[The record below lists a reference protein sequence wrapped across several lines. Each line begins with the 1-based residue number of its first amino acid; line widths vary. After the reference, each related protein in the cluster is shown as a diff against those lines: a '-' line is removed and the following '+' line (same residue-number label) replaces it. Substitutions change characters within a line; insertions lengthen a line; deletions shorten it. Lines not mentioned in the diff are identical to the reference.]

1 VRKIINFLLLAL
13 IPLALITIIIFL
25 ARILTVDDNLFDES
39 EIYS

>member
-1 VRKIINFLLLAL
+1 MRKIINFLLLAL